1 MTISGNEI
9 RNEPDAPVTNI
20 KFVNDLSRLLMKEKG
35 SVLVEEKLPVIFLNE
50 RFLIVDKPANLRI
63 DWPNPHKPR
72 AGEVIPA
79 NDENTPALEREV
91 NVSDLLQ
98 SNFPELFPNKHPYLV
113 HQLDYATSGIL
124 CFALNKPAARDISKL
139 FDRRLT
145 KKTYLALVQGVWDDD
160 KVLAHSFV
168 TRDAKPGWFYID
180 LAIGKNREHRIAMTI
195 DPSESDLLKES
206 QTRVKPLMSGYLKHP
221 SRVPVTLVKLKPFTG
236 RTHQLRVHLRA
247 IDHSI
252 VGDLLYEEPII
263 DPFPGRLMLH
273 AHKLRLPF
281 QNDRPIVLNTK
292 NPFEEWL
299 EPIDPANN
307 SDLGPQ

>member
-1 MTISGNEI
+1 MTVNEKEL
-9 RNEPDAPVTNI
+9 RNEPNAPVVNI
-20 KFVNDLSRLLMKEKG
+20 EFVNDLSRLLMKDKG
-35 SVLVEEKLPVIFLNE
+35 SVLVQEKLPVIFLNE

-72 AGEVIPA
+72 AGEVIPVS
-79 NDENTPALEREV
+79 EEPPVHIEREV

-98 SNFPELFPNKHPYLV
+98 TNFPELFPNKHPYLV

-124 CFALNKPAARDISKL
+124 CFALNKPAARDVSKL

-145 KKTYLALVQGVWDDD
+145 KKTYLALVQGHWDDNS
-160 KVLAHSFV
+160 VLSHPFV
-168 TRDAKPGWFYID
+168 SRDAKSGWFYID
-180 LAIGKNREHRIAMTI
+180 LAIGKNRERRIAMTV
-195 DPSESDLLKES
+195 DPSEADILKES
-206 QTRVKPLMSGYLKHP
+206 QTRVKPLMKGYLKHAT
-221 SRVPVTLVKLKPFTG
+221 RVPVTLVKLKPFTG
-236 RTHQLRVHLRA
+236 RTHQLRVHLRS

-273 AHKLRLPF
+273 AYKLRLPF
-281 QNDRPIVLNTK
+281 PNDHSIVLNTK

-299 EPIDPANN
+299 EPTDPTIE
-307 SDLGPQ
+307 SIQ